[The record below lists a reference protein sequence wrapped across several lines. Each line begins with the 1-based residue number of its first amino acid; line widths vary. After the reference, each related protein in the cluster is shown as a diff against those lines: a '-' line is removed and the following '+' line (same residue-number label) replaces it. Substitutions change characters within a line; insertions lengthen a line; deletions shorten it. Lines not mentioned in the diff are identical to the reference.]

1 MEKFHIVITDNETG
15 ETKCEYDT
23 DAIIAGIDTKEV
35 THGIK
40 CVHCKAPVL
49 ASVLDCV
56 MRVVIENLQDH
67 PGLETLL
74 LVAAQRNRPVEK
86 NLDE

>member
-23 DAIIAGIDTKEV
+23 DAIIAGVDTKEV
-35 THGIK
+35 THGIN

-56 MRVVIENLQDH
+56 MRVVRENLQNH
-67 PGLETLL
+67 PELGALL
-74 LVAAQRNRPVEK
+74 LVAAQKNSPVEK

>member
-15 ETKCEYDT
+15 ETKCDYDT
-23 DAIIAGIDTKEV
+23 DAIIAGVDTKEF
-35 THGIK
+35 THGI
-40 CVHCKAPVL
+40 CCIHCKAPVL

-56 MRVVIENLQDH
+56 MRVVRENLQDH
-67 PGLETLL
+67 PELGALL
-74 LVAAQRNRPVEK
+74 MVAAQKNSPVEK